1 MDADPHA
8 PRPMSESSLAARDH
22 HGPGHGVN
30 RDRENL
36 LRAIKTHAPD
46 VSPEDRSR
54 ITEALLVDGWT
65 GPAGAS
71 TGPRPGQVAPDVTAV
86 ASEALEEEPPV
97 GSVVLDREGY
107 PHHREERGWMST
119 APAGPAHVPWSTVRD
134 VCGPL
139 TLLVPAAAPD
149 AVPEGRWTYNPESHV
164 VLSREVVVILKQC
177 VSPAAEQFSSEIR
190 EAVDSVNEALS
201 AWNMHRVAQMQAPS
215 PTPAR
220 VPLPSEAVEAART
233 WIANCVDP
241 VVVGPVAKQAMLDYL
256 DGRRDRPTDEDFQ
269 SLRALPAAD
278 QGARDEATVRD
289 ALVIRVGRLAGSQN
303 AARELTAEVTK
314 GRPVVLDFRDNR
326 SAAPSFV
333 GALLFYATFPPDN
346 TNPVEVVNASPEVVE
361 AAEAWIAQSGRVS
374 AGTITFR

>member
-1 MDADPHA
+1 MDADPHT

-65 GPAGAS
+65 GPVGSS

-119 APAGPAHVPWSTVRD
+119 DPAGPAHVPWSTVRD

-164 VLSREVVVILKQC
+164 DTTIDRVPGDLLDGLAQALAASRSMVDVAMAAARVIDGVDEQRSTRRAAKTADPLTG
-177 VSPAAEQFSSEIR
+177 VPHTVIENLRTALNLNDGTEDALIVAAAEQVIARRATIDTPQE
-190 EAVDSVNEALS
+190 E
-201 AWNMHRVAQMQAPS
+201 QA
-215 PTPAR
+215 
-220 VPLPSEAVEAART
+220 
-233 WIANCVDP
+233 
-241 VVVGPVAKQAMLDYL
+241 
-256 DGRRDRPTDEDFQ
+256 
-269 SLRALPAAD
+269 
-278 QGARDEATVRD
+278 
-289 ALVIRVGRLAGSQN
+289 
-303 AARELTAEVTK
+303 
-314 GRPVVLDFRDNR
+314 
-326 SAAPSFV
+326 
-333 GALLFYATFPPDN
+333 
-346 TNPVEVVNASPEVVE
+346 
-361 AAEAWIAQSGRVS
+361 
-374 AGTITFR
+374 